1 LDWPAPRAIYTPIML
16 LRRVAF
22 PDFCEPCLPRPADK
36 PPAGAGWLHEIKH
49 DGFRMLV
56 RRDEAAVRLFTRN
69 GHDWTGRFPL
79 IARAALSLK
88 TASCLIDGE
97 AVACDGDGLPVFDR
111 LRYRRDDRC
120 VFLYA
125 FDLIELNGDDLRRD
139 PLEVRKA
146 TQASVLAKADAGL
159 RLNEHL
165 EHDDGEMVFRHA
177 CKLGLEGIVSK
188 RLGSPY
194 RSGRSRHWV
203 KSKNPAAPAVKREAE
218 EDWTR

>member
-1 LDWPAPRAIYTPIML
+1 ML
-16 LRRVAF
+16 LRRVSF
-22 PDFCEPCLPRPADK
+22 PDFCEPCLPRPAEK
-36 PPAGAGWLHEIKH
+36 PPTGAGWLHEIKH

-56 RRDEAAVRLFTRN
+56 RRGAAGVRLFTRN

-88 TASCLIDGE
+88 AASCLIDGE
-97 AVACDGDGLPVFDR
+97 AVACDDNGVPIFDR
-111 LRYRRDDRC
+111 LRYRRDDRR
-120 VFLYA
+120 VFLCA
-125 FDLIELNGDDLRRD
+125 FDLIELDGNDLRRE
-139 PLEVRKA
+139 PIERRKVA
-146 TQASVLAKADAGL
+146 LAKLLRRAKPGL
-159 RLNEHL
+159 QINDHITEPG
-165 EHDDGEMVFRHA
+165 DVVFRHA

-218 EDWTR
+218 EDWRKERWR